1 MNEKH
6 TNIDFKIL
14 TLKGTLNGILGCSS
28 GRICE
33 GFLFYMNQN
42 DKTGRTNG

>member
-1 MNEKH
+1 MNKKH
-6 TNIDFKIL
+6 TNIDFKII
-14 TLKGTLNGILGCSS
+14 TSNGTLNGILVCSS
-28 GRICE
+28 GCTCG